1 MIYLILKAAIVVR
14 FLGSPE
20 PSEIKTMEIEII
32 NDNHAPEEMRTP
44 LLRRCG
50 FWLCMIA
57 IPGLSL
63 LCPPLMLESFGQGKV
78 PPRTRQKQQQQ
89 QTEAEQRTDLP
100 KIVSVHGQGGK
111 TIDARSRVK
120 QTAEPPP
127 LSAEV
132 KDSLIKSAGVKE
144 TKPHN
149 SFKLTPAKPSQSQ
162 GSLAFEDIAY
172 LDPEQNF
179 LSVTNQESVFDG
191 ARSNR
196 TVLLFIKTAAGKK
209 YLIDFTVTG
218 DKFFVLADPGNTRE
232 TFSGTHHVLILY
244 DAADAG
250 GATIALT
257 GTGGAGKSVWTF
269 HSCEVTL
276 LN

>member
-1 MIYLILKAAIVVR
+1 MTNTRRQTINHNYRSKGMFKSSLARRVVWLGLIA
-14 FLGSPE
+14 
-20 PSEIKTMEIEII
+20 T
-32 NDNHAPEEMRTP
+32 
-44 LLRRCG
+44 
-50 FWLCMIA
+50 LCF
-57 IPGLSL
+57 GLTCL
-63 LCPPLMLESFGQGKV
+63 PHIQESAGQGKV
-78 PPRTRQKQQQQ
+78 PPRPKPQKQ
-89 QTEAEQRTDLP
+89 TAAEQRTDLP
-100 KIVSVHGQGGK
+100 KIVSVRGQGGK
-111 TIDARSRVK
+111 TLDVRSRVK

-132 KDSLIKSAGVKE
+132 KNSLIKSAGVKE

-179 LSVTNQESVFDG
+179 LSVTNQDSVFDG

-196 TVLLFIKTAAGKK
+196 TVLLFLNTAAGKK
-209 YLIDFTVTG
+209 YMIDFTVTG
-218 DKFFVLADPGNTRE
+218 DKFFILADPGNTRE

-244 DAADAG
+244 DAADG
-250 GATIALT
+250 DGATVALT
-257 GTGGAGKSVWTF
+257 GTGGGAHPTWTF
-269 HSCEVTL
+269 HSCEITP

>member
-1 MIYLILKAAIVVR
+1 M
-14 FLGSPE
+14 E
-20 PSEIKTMEIEII
+20 TEIM
-32 NDNHAPEEMRTP
+32 NHNHAPKKMPTP
-44 LLRRCG
+44 SVRRRAG
-50 FWLCMIA
+50 WLCMIVMF
-57 IPGLSL
+57 GLGL
-63 LCPPLMLESFGQGKV
+63 LCPPLMRESFGQAKA
-78 PPRTRQKQQQQ
+78 PPRTPQKKQQQPAD
-89 QTEAEQRTDLP
+89 AEQRTDLP
-100 KIVSVHGQGGK
+100 KIVSVQGQGGK
-111 TIDARSRVK
+111 TLDVRSRVK

-132 KDSLIKSAGVKE
+132 KNSLIKSAGVKG
-144 TKPHN
+144 TAPHN

-179 LSVTNQESVFDG
+179 LSVTNQNSVFDG

-196 TVLLFIKTAAGKK
+196 TVLLFINTAAGKK
-209 YLIDFTVTG
+209 YMIDFTVTG
-218 DKFFVLADPGNTRE
+218 DKFFVLADPGNTKE

-244 DAADAG
+244 EASSAD

-257 GTGGAGKSVWTF
+257 GTGGGNPVWTF
-269 HSCEVTL
+269 HSCEVTP